1 MKRFLLIIL
10 ALTFALAARAE
21 KISQREFRVAAD
33 SLRARLE
40 RKTTVKS
47 PLRLEKIMIR
57 GKELDFYFSKE
68 LSDFPFRAQDAESLR
83 KDLEKLMPKA
93 YSSYTVGEIF
103 GNGTKVED
111 LVTPELKSDGRPQDN
126 SFRTADRRSATTPLV
141 KPADGTWWKKGLSG
155 RHIALWQSHGRYYE
169 PATARWEW
177 QRAPLMGTVEDMYTQ
192 SYVLPFLIPMLENA
206 GAVVMTPRERDIQS
220 YEVVCDNDPA
230 FEGEREGLLRR
241 KGTYSEKGNWKS
253 AGEGFA
259 DAKEFYSGK
268 DNPFKMGTS
277 RVSADSKYNQSATWT
292 PDIPEKGFYA
302 VYVSYKSFKNSTKS
316 ALYTVKHLGGE
327 TAFYVNQTMGGG
339 TFVYLGTFEFDKGT
353 DGCVTLEAG
362 EKDGALSADA
372 VRFGGGMGKMA
383 RGEENEISGLPSFAE
398 GAMYNLMYSGY
409 DSSFFSDWDTEYVK
423 EYACR
428 GSWVSDLSGSSRVN
442 PKRSGKGIPVDLS
455 LAFHSDAGVT
465 PNDSIVGTLS
475 IYTRLSNGSDELPNK
490 EKRLSGRFFAETIQ
504 SQVVSDIRSLY
515 EPDWSR
521 RQIWDRS
528 YSESRT
534 PATPAMILELLS
546 HQNFADMR
554 YGLDPSFRFTVSRA
568 VYKGILKYLSSRY
581 GCAYAVQPL
590 PVKDFKALIEDG
602 KAVLSW
608 KPTSDPAEPTAK
620 PKGYIVYTRKDD
632 GAFDAGVKVETDS
645 FEMQIDK
652 GTLYSFKIAAWN
664 EGGVGFPSEVLSV
677 GLPKGDT
684 KGKVLVVNN
693 FTRVSGPAWFD
704 TPQSAGFTWSD
715 DGGVPWGYGIE
726 FVGEQYEFR
735 RSLPWVD
742 DDDPGFGA
750 SFVDQAGQV
759 VAGNTFDFVSLHAAA
774 LMGAG
779 YSVVSSSINTFD
791 GSEDVGAVDIICG
804 KQVTTRIGRGA
815 VKNRYAVYPLSMQDA
830 VINSINKGK
839 GIIISGSAIAKE
851 LRGGVYDIKN
861 EKYTSAASAFAED
874 ILGFK
879 PLSGHASRSG
889 EVFLMKKGSVER
901 SAPMSF
907 PTTPNPKKYCVEAP
921 DGLAPAKSSATT
933 FMRYTDSMISAGIQY
948 DAGEYRAVSLGFP
961 LEVLSQ
967 EDLSTVITSATKFIF
982 KEGEK

>member
-1 MKRFLLIIL
+1 MKRLLLIAI
-10 ALTFALAARAE
+10 ALVFALGAKAE
-21 KISQREFRVAAD
+21 KISPREFRTATD

-47 PLRLEKIMIR
+47 PFRLEKVMIR
-57 GKELDFYFSKE
+57 GSELDFYFSKE
-68 LSDFPFRAQDAESLR
+68 LSDFPFREQDAESLR

-93 YSSYTVGEIF
+93 YSSYKVGEIF
-103 GNGTKVED
+103 GNGTQVEE
-111 LVTPELKSDGRPQDN
+111 LVTPEAKSDGRPQDN
-126 SFRTADRRSATTPLV
+126 AFRVPDRRSATTPLV

-169 PATARWEW
+169 PSTERWEW

-220 YEVVCDNDPA
+220 FEVVCDNDPA

-241 KGTYSEKGNWKS
+241 KGSYSEKGNWKS

-268 DNPFKMGTS
+268 DNPFKMGTARMS
-277 RVSADSKYNQSATWT
+277 SEGKGNHSATWT
-292 PDIPEKGFYA
+292 PDIPERGSYA
-302 VYVSYKSFKNSTKS
+302 VYVSYKTVKNSTKS

-327 TAFYVNQTMGGG
+327 TSFYVNQTIGGG
-339 TFVYLGTFEFDKGT
+339 TFVYLGTFEFKKG
-353 DGCVTLEAG
+353 DGGCVTLSQG
-362 EKDGALSADA
+362 GDNGVLSADA
-372 VRFGGGMGKMA
+372 VRFGGGMGKIA
-383 RGEENEISGLPSFAE
+383 RGEDNETSGLPSFAE
-398 GAMYNLMYSGY
+398 GAMYNLLYSGF
-409 DSSFFSDWDTEYVK
+409 DSSFFDDWDTEYVK

-428 GSWVSDLSGSSRVN
+428 GSWVSTLAGGSRVN
-442 PKRSGKGIPVDLS
+442 PNRSGKGIPIDLS

-475 IYTRLSNGSDELPNK
+475 IYTRLCNGSDELPSK
-490 EKRLSGRFFAETIQ
+490 EKRLSGRFLAETVQ
-504 SQVVSDIRSLY
+504 GQVVEDVRRLY
-515 EPDWSR
+515 EPDWTR
-521 RQIWDRS
+521 RQLWDRS

-534 PATPAMILELLS
+534 PAVPAMILELLS

-554 YGLDPSFRFTVSRA
+554 YGLDPSFRFNVSRS

-581 GCAYAVQPL
+581 GCSYAVQPL

-608 KPTSDPAEPTAK
+608 KPTSDPAEQTAK

-632 GAFDAGVKVETDS
+632 GAFDAGVKVETTS
-645 FEMQIDK
+645 FETEIDR
-652 GTLYSFKIAAWN
+652 GTLYSFKIVPYN
-664 EGGVGFPSEVLSV
+664 DGGAGFPSEVLSV
-677 GLPKGDT
+677 AVPKGEA
-684 KGKVLVVNN
+684 KGKILVVNN

-704 TPQSAGFTWSD
+704 TPQNAGFTWDD
-715 DGGVPWGYGIE
+715 DGGVPWGYGLE

-735 RSLPWVD
+735 RNLPWAD

-750 SFVDQAGQV
+750 SFVDQAGTV
-759 VAGNTFDFVSLHAAA
+759 AAGNTFDFVSLHAAA
-774 LMGAG
+774 ILDAG
-779 YSVVSSSINTFD
+779 YAVMSSSISTFD
-791 GSEDVGAVDIICG
+791 GNENVDAIDIICG

-815 VKNRYAVYPLSMQDA
+815 VKNRYPVYPMSLQDA
-830 VINSINKGK
+830 VINFVDKGK
-839 GIIISGSAIAKE
+839 GIIISGSAIGKE
-851 LRGGVYDIKN
+851 LRGGIYDIKN
-861 EKYTSAASAFAED
+861 EKYTNGASAFAED
-874 ILGFK
+874 LLGFK

-889 EVFLMKKGSVER
+889 EVFLMRKGSVAK

-921 DGLAPAKSSATT
+921 DGLAPAKDGAVT
-933 FMRYTDSMISAGIQY
+933 FMRYTDSMISAGVQY
-948 DAGEYRAVSLGFP
+948 DAGTHRVVSLGFP
-961 LEVLSQ
+961 LEVLEQ
-967 EDLSTVITSATKFIF
+967 DDLSKVMKSAVAFIF
-982 KEGEK
+982 DEEK